1 MGVKFFKRQKG
12 RSAGTHPYIPED
24 IKRINWCIEKGIRIA
39 VVPKWDGVPNDWQVE
54 ISIDGKT
61 HFDPKVYNG
70 YDAQTKMY
78 EYYKY
83 YYDKNVQESK

>member
-1 MGVKFFKRQKG
+1 MGVRYFKREKG
-12 RSAGTHPYIPED
+12 RSAGEHPYTPKDLKIV
-24 IKRINWCIEKGIRIA
+24 NWCMEKGIRIA
-39 VVPKWDGVPNDWQVE
+39 VVPKWDGPPGDWQVE

-61 HFDPKVYNG
+61 HADPKVYNG